1 LSDADHLQPLT
12 VILRMPRPPVGMA
25 WPSASSRAERS
36 TLGALLDQP
45 FIAVRIDLRWGF
57 CRDRTSSLLQAAL
70 RLAAACKMEEI
81 LFGAGYPGWRSRT
94 RSELGYLISA
104 RWASG
109 YTTADS
115 FIEGPKSRFAGR
127 TRPAYRARSR
137 VRRVSKAEAPKRI
150 RTSDPRQRR
159 NGRREQ
165 GESSFL
171 LSAPEGESTAQ
182 PRELRHRLGKKL
194 SEKFSL

>member
-1 LSDADHLQPLT
+1 EDRLHICLQNVAGGELSDADHLQPLT
-12 VILRMPRPPVGMA
+12 VIPRMPRPPVGMA

-127 TRPAYRARSR
+127 TRLARLQSR
-137 VRRVSKAEAPKRI
+137 SEKYCRNVSRPPPCSPDNLA
-150 RTSDPRQRR
+150 
-159 NGRREQ
+159 GRRKRTA
-165 GESSFL
+165 L
-171 LSAPEGESTAQ
+171 LVCLTWA
-182 PRELRHRLGKKL
+182 
-194 SEKFSL
+194 